1 MITMREWIGLVGV
14 VLCMVMNVWVVMGRR
29 NE

>member
-14 VLCMVMNVWVVMGRR
+14 VLCMVMNVWVAMG
-29 NE
+29 EEK